1 MHPAEVQFF
10 AFVLPVAAASSPMGD
25 YHKLQVWQKSID
37 LVTEVYSSTRVF
49 PDDEVFGLRLQMRR
63 AAVSVCSNIAEGQG
77 RFTAKDYR
85 NFIVHARGSLLE
97 LETQVV
103 ICERLGYIAVE
114 RCNSLKSR
122 TREVGKML
130 NGLLKYLTSE
140 A

>member
-1 MHPAEVQFF
+1 
-10 AFVLPVAAASSPMGD
+10 MGD
-25 YHKLQVWQKSID
+25 YHTLQVWRKSID

-49 PDDEVFGLRLQMRR
+49 PKDEIFGLRLQMRR

-77 RFTAKDYR
+77 RFTMKDYR

-103 ICERLGYIAVE
+103 ICERLGYIAVD
-114 RCNSLKSR
+114 RCESLQTR

-130 NGLLKYLTSE
+130 NGLLRYLTPD